1 VHYSLVRAAA
11 FDCHARDAATLGAIG
26 NDTTLDP
33 RWWTDVL
40 DKVARFVGARQALD
54 ALSLLTLGNI

>member
-1 VHYSLVRAAA
+1 MREMQ
-11 FDCHARDAATLGAIG
+11 RLGAIG
-26 NDTTLDP
+26 DDTTLDP

>member
-1 VHYSLVRAAA
+1 LS
-11 FDCHARDAATLGAIG
+11 CARLGAIG
-26 NDTTLDP
+26 DDTTLDP